1 MQEEAPH
8 LLAHLTRVRSD
19 EPEPWHDERKPMSS
33 DQLQLPNS
41 PQIVTGGHEFGM
53 AATKLRP
60 PAPPTRLVSRTRLA
74 DVLDDGVTDAVPLL
88 LVSAPA
94 GSGKTTMLAAWVA
107 QSGRA
112 VAWLQIE
119 SGDSDP
125 ASFWSSLI
133 AAIGRCR
140 PEISSLVGPLVAG
153 SQGDDRVVVP
163 ALVNAIAGAE
173 EPLIVVIDDYY
184 LIDSGSVHR
193 GMERL
198 IDLCP
203 AQLTVV
209 VATRLDPPFRLGRMR
224 VRNRITEVRA
234 DRLRF
239 DTSEATALLGTAGA
253 TLSPERLDNLCSRTE
268 GWAAGLVLAG
278 LSLERAADP
287 EGFVDSFRGDDQLV
301 ASYLS
306 DELLDAMSAGDRQRL
321 LETAV
326 FDHLTGPAIDAV
338 TGSSD
343 GIDWLADMANR
354 NQLIV
359 RLDAIGEWF
368 RYHHLLRD
376 LLLLEAR
383 RTIPARL
390 PELHRR
396 AADWFAANGDQHQ
409 AVLHRFAA
417 GDIPGAI
424 RLMYV
429 VGPDLLGR
437 GQIRKLRG
445 YLEQAGDAAATDPA
459 CALGWGWCEYLSS
472 QYDSAKRWLD
482 IALQVA
488 PPTFDPVTATPLR
501 INLALGSG
509 DITTALEAA
518 RQATAAGSLWQRP
531 AELATAVGAAYA
543 WAGMYDEAAA
553 ALTIAVARSKAEH
566 RLTAHVL
573 ALIHA
578 SINEVENG
586 DHAAAQIA
594 AVEAVATAE
603 AFGLANYHGV
613 APAFAIRGR
622 TAIDPTESRADVTL
636 ALELARRS
644 TTDLGLAY
652 VLTTCGDVLL
662 EQHDDTGVALLVE
675 ARTRLDRCV
684 DPGIAGRYLA
694 RIESRHHLASPVADT
709 ARSHQV
715 QLTERELAVLRY
727 LPTKLTQRDIAAALY
742 VSMNTVKTHSNAIFR
757 KLGVSDR
764 KSAVQAAR
772 DRHLL

>member
-1 MQEEAPH
+1 MA
-8 LLAHLTRVRSD
+8 TD
-19 EPEPWHDERKPMSS
+19 D
-33 DQLQLPNS
+33 LQLPT
-41 PQIVTGGHEFGM
+41 PHQLTIGDRELGL

-60 PAPPTRLVSRTRLA
+60 PASPTRLVSRTRLA
-74 DVLDDGVTDAVPLL
+74 DILDQAVTAAVPLL

-94 GSGKTTMLAAWVA
+94 GSGKTTMLAAWAA
-107 QSGRA
+107 QCDRS

-119 SGDSDP
+119 EGDSDP
-125 ASFWSSLI
+125 ASFWSSLV

-140 PEISSLVGPLVAG
+140 PDIAEQVGPLVAG

-163 ALVNAIAGAE
+163 ALVNGLAE
-173 EPLIVVIDDYY
+173 TADLLAVVIDDYY
-184 LIDSGSVHR
+184 LIDNANVQR

-203 AQLTVV
+203 PQLTIVV
-209 VATRLDPPFRLGRMR
+209 STRLDPPFRLGRMR
-224 VRNRITEVRA
+224 VRDRITEVRA

-239 DTSEATALLGTAGA
+239 DTGEATALLGVAGE
-253 TLSPERLDNLCSRTE
+253 TLSPERLDDLCSRTE

-278 LSLERAADP
+278 LSLERATNPD
-287 EGFVDSFRGDDQLV
+287 GFVDAFRGDDQLV
-301 ASYLS
+301 VSYLS

-326 FDHLTGPAIDAV
+326 LDHLTGPLIDAV
-338 TGSSD
+338 AGSTD
-343 GIDWLADMANR
+343 GTSWLANIANR

-359 RLDAIGEWF
+359 RLDNTGEWF

-390 PELHRR
+390 PELHGR
-396 AADWFAANGDQHQ
+396 AADWFSKNGDQHQ
-409 AVLHRFAA
+409 AVVHRYAA

-424 RLMYV
+424 QLMYV

-445 YLEQAGDAAATDPA
+445 YLEQAGDAAATDAA

-482 IALQVA
+482 IALDVA
-488 PPTFDPVTATPLR
+488 PATFDPVIAAPLR

-509 DITTALEAA
+509 DIATALESA
-518 RQATAAGSLWQRP
+518 REATSAGSLWQRP

-543 WAGMYDEAAA
+543 WAGMHDEAAE
-553 ALTIAVARSKAEH
+553 ALTIAVTRSKAEQ

-578 SINEVENG
+578 AINEVENG
-586 DHAAAQIA
+586 DQAAAHTT
-594 AVEAVATAE
+594 AVEAVTTAE

-622 TAIDPTESRADVTL
+622 TAEDADVARVDVTH

-662 EQHDDTGVALLVE
+662 EQGDDNGSALVVE
-675 ARTRLDRCV
+675 ARMRLDRCV
-684 DPGIAGRYLA
+684 DPGIAARYLA
-694 RIESRHHLASPVADT
+694 RVESRHHRASPVTDT
-709 ARSHQV
+709 ARSTRV
-715 QLTERELAVLRY
+715 QLTDRELAVLRY
-727 LPTKLTQRDIAAALY
+727 LPTRLTQRDIAAALY
-742 VSMNTVKTHSNAIFR
+742 VSMNTVKTHSNSIFR

>member
-1 MQEEAPH
+1 MA
-8 LLAHLTRVRSD
+8 SD
-19 EPEPWHDERKPMSS
+19 D
-33 DQLQLPNS
+33 LQLANNAPLMM
-41 PQIVTGGHEFGM
+41 GDHALAM

-60 PAPPTRLVSRTRLA
+60 PAPPTRLVARMRLA
-74 DVLDDGVTDAVPLL
+74 DVLSAGVTEAVPLL

-94 GSGKTTMLAAWVA
+94 GSGKTTMLADWAA
-107 QSGRA
+107 QSDRA

-119 SGDSDP
+119 AGDSDP

-140 PEISSLVGPLVAG
+140 PDVSALVGPLVAG
-153 SQGDDRVVVP
+153 SQGDERVVVP
-163 ALVNAIAGAE
+163 ALVNAVAGTDDT
-173 EPLIVVIDDYY
+173 LIVVIDDYY
-184 LIDSGSVHR
+184 LIDNASVQR

-203 AQLTVV
+203 TQLTIVV
-209 VATRLDPPFRLGRMR
+209 STRLDPPFRLGRMR
-224 VRNRITEVRA
+224 VRNRITEIRA

-239 DTSEATALLGTAGA
+239 DTGEATALLGTRSG
-253 TLSPERLDNLCSRTE
+253 TLSTERLENLCSRTE

-278 LSLERAADP
+278 LSLEQAADP
-287 EGFVDSFRGDDQLV
+287 DGFVDAFRGDDQLV

-326 FDHLTGPAIDAV
+326 LDHLTGPLIDAV

-343 GIDWLADMANR
+343 GTNWVADIANR

-359 RLDAIGEWF
+359 RLDTTGEWF

-383 RTIPARL
+383 RTIPTRM
-390 PELHRR
+390 PDLHGR
-396 AADWFAANGDQHQ
+396 AADWFASNGDQHQ

-417 GDIPGAI
+417 GDIAGAI
-424 RLMYV
+424 QLMYF

-437 GQIRKLRG
+437 GQVRKLRG
-445 YLEQAGDAAATDPA
+445 YLEQTGDAAATDPA

-472 QYDSAKRWLD
+472 QYDSAQRWLD

-488 PPTFDPVTATPLR
+488 PPTFDPVTAAPLR

-509 DITTALEAA
+509 DITTAIDAA
-518 RQATAAGSLWQRP
+518 RQATAAESLWQRP

-543 WAGMYDEAAA
+543 WAGMYDEAAE
-553 ALTIAVARSKAEH
+553 ALTIAVARSTAEQ
-566 RLTAHVL
+566 RLTAHVS

-578 SINEVENG
+578 SINEMENG
-586 DHAAAQIA
+586 DHGAAHAA
-594 AVEAVATAE
+594 AVEAVAAAE

-622 TAIDPTESRADVTL
+622 TAIDPDDTRADVTH

-652 VLTTCGDVLL
+652 VLTTC
-662 EQHDDTGVALLVE
+662 
-675 ARTRLDRCV
+675 
-684 DPGIAGRYLA
+684 
-694 RIESRHHLASPVADT
+694 
-709 ARSHQV
+709 
-715 QLTERELAVLRY
+715 
-727 LPTKLTQRDIAAALY
+727 
-742 VSMNTVKTHSNAIFR
+742 
-757 KLGVSDR
+757 
-764 KSAVQAAR
+764 
-772 DRHLL
+772 